1 MAITFP
7 SLTGLKLADVNAARA
22 VLIQRLQERS
32 PTIEFRR
39 GVIHDLLLQ
48 LESVI
53 HAAQET
59 YADKFRKSGSIQA
72 IEADPALADN
82 DLVDQV
88 LSNFLISRKQG
99 EKSYGEITV
108 VVPELKATVVAINS
122 VFVAFGKRYLAVR
135 TFAAKTS
142 ISSVLTEADKP
153 IFEIGD
159 GTYGFNITVE
169 AEDVGSNT
177 ALKQGDKLQML
188 NPVGGI
194 ISAFVPVDFTQ
205 GTAVET
211 NLELIERLRE
221 GISSKNFSNK
231 YTLVSLI
238 KSNFTSIHDVESF
251 GYGAPEQIRYHG
263 LFPVAHGG
271 RLDVSIKNNGL
282 PSKTVIDAEATLVEQ
297 RINGG
302 LWQVSF
308 PKESAP
314 GFYEASRIVRIADKN
329 NVSILNGY
337 ETVSTIRGF
346 DDSDDGTGFSPDI
359 ESANEAAFTSY
370 QTCTLQFL
378 DTDTDASLAV
388 GSKAK
393 YSFTLRHQS
402 GLASIQSFLN
412 NSDIRPTGSD
422 ALVRAAIPF
431 DTKVSI
437 VIHNRNK
444 DYTVPVDTIKEALF
458 NYVNSLPFG
467 SKLYESN
474 VISVT
479 QNIITE
485 DQSINSVDL
494 RGRIIYPSGRIRYI
508 NGRIS
513 LAVPD
518 DPSNLVTSKTTA
530 YFLDKSDIQITVQSV

>member
-22 VLIQRLQERS
+22 VLIQRLQEKS

-388 GSKAK
+388 GSKEK

>member
-7 SLTGLKLADVNAARA
+7 NLTSLNLADVNAAKA
-22 VLIQRLQERS
+22 ILIQRLQEKS

-39 GVIHDLLLQ
+39 GVVHDLLLQ

-53 HAAQET
+53 HAAQES
-59 YADKFRKSGSIQA
+59 YADKFRKAGSIQA
-72 IEADPALADN
+72 IEADPSLAD
-82 DLVDQV
+82 DALVDQV

-99 EKSYGEITV
+99 ERSYGEITV
-108 VVPELKATVVAINS
+108 VIPSPKATVVAINS
-122 VFVAFGKRYLAVR
+122 VFTAFGKRYLATN

-142 ISSVLTEADKP
+142 AASVITTSDKL

-159 GTYGFNITVE
+159 GTYGFNISVE
-169 AEDVGSNT
+169 AEEVGADT

-188 NPVGGI
+188 VPVGGI
-194 ISAFVPVDFTQ
+194 ISAFVTVDFVQ

-211 NLELIERLRE
+211 NIELIERLRE
-221 GISSKNFSNK
+221 GVAAKNFSNK

-271 RLDVSIKNNGL
+271 RLDVAIKNNGL
-282 PSKTVIDAEATLVEQ
+282 PSKSVVDTEATLVEQ

-302 LWQVSF
+302 LWQTSF
-308 PKESAP
+308 TREHAP
-314 GFYEASRIVRIADKN
+314 GFYEASRIVRAADKN

-337 ETVSTIRGF
+337 ETVAMVRGF
-346 DDSDDGTGFSPDI
+346 DKSDDGTGFSPDI
-359 ESANEAAFTSY
+359 ETAKEAAFTAY

-378 DTDTDASLAV
+378 DTDTDASLPV
-388 GSKAK
+388 GTKAN

-402 GLASIQSFLN
+402 GLSNIQSYLN
-412 NSDIRPTGSD
+412 NADVRPTGSD
-422 ALVRAAIPF
+422 ALVRAAVPF
-431 DTKVSI
+431 DTKVSV

-444 DYTVPVDTIKEALF
+444 DYTVPVDTINEELF
-458 NYVNSLPFG
+458 KYVNSLPFG

-474 VISVT
+474 IISIV
-479 QNIITE
+479 QNILTE

-508 NGRIS
+508 NGRVS
-513 LAVPD
+513 LTIPD